1 MSDNIFDFEV
11 VRMVQTAHESN
22 TVSQLAKKLAKTA
35 VERAKKKDGLSP
47 FGVKA
52 KEWGINYEGGKVD
65 DTTVIVAE
73 IVALAANNSSG
84 R

>member
-1 MSDNIFDFEV
+1 V
-11 VRMVQTAHESN
+11 
-22 TVSQLAKKLAKTA
+22 A

-65 DTTVIVAE
+65 DTTVIVA
-73 IVALAANNSSG
+73 
-84 R
+84 